1 MFDINELLWCLTSK
15 QPEKKSSS
23 VSSRPTAPLSLNH
36 ANAFHLPKSSCFP
49 LRLHIAPLQAQHSAC
64 PRQESQLQHQTT
76 FRVLNLF
83 LPTCSTNCTYILKA
97 SPGSHLLSTSGV
109 TLTPLSLYPFTP
121 WPEATEMEMQGD
133 VGGSR
138 TLGRTSLP
146 AEQTPLFLWPMK
158 KRAEELLWPTLPLF
172 CPQTPAESAMAG
184 AFPVLLFQPY
194 KPSFP
199 AVGWTMPACSKTT
212 WWQPEPRLEGN
223 I

>member
-1 MFDINELLWCLTSK
+1 MNSAVSDAFYPIRTILNCHHSNNRVSLHAWCTGNNGSKSTVSQLQKMFDINELLWCLTSK

-36 ANAFHLPKSSCFP
+36 ANAFHLPKSSCSP

-109 TLTPLSLYPFTP
+109 TWTPLSLYPFTP
-121 WPEATEMEMQGD
+121 WPEATGMEMQGD

-158 KRAEELLWPTLPLF
+158 KRAEELIWPTLPLF
-172 CPQTPAESAMAG
+172 CP
-184 AFPVLLFQPY
+184 
-194 KPSFP
+194 
-199 AVGWTMPACSKTT
+199 
-212 WWQPEPRLEGN
+212 
-223 I
+223 